1 MEYGSITPIG
11 LPKDWMILVD
21 PLIKEQEQIIIGGGL
36 VNSKISLPTEL
47 FLKIPNVEIV
57 DGVATIRV
65 TGNIYMSQISIS
77 Y

>member
-1 MEYGSITPIG
+1 TPIG

-57 DGVATIRV
+57 DGVAKEI
-65 TGNIYMSQISIS
+65 IE
-77 Y
+77 